1 MERLLLILFKRFLR
15 KSVPSQAV
23 TSELKLGPEQYVE
36 KIRQGNEG
44 LRDQFIAEYYPYI
57 AKLTS
62 RFCKRYVDP
71 NRDDEFSVALLAF
84 NEAINQYDAEAGASF
99 LGFAKTVIQR
109 RLIDHARKEQRH
121 LRAIPYSTYD
131 SEGDDGAV
139 YNVLDTK
146 QALDEHENNRD
157 IKERREEIEELNQEL
172 ELFGI
177 TFPELVEISPKH
189 ADSRQML
196 IGIAAMLAQNGPLM
210 ATLRLTQRM
219 PIKELMEQSGVS
231 RKTLERNRKY
241 IIAIAI
247 IMSGSYPYM
256 NDYLDIRINH
266 TTAGKEV
273 SR

>member
-1 MERLLLILFKRFLR
+1 MLLILFKRFLR
-15 KSVPSQAV
+15 KTVPSQAV
-23 TSELKLGPEQYVE
+23 SSELKLGPEQYVE
-36 KIRQGNEG
+36 KIRQGDEG

-71 NRDDEFSVALLAF
+71 SRDDEFSVALLAF
-84 NEAINQYDAEAGASF
+84 NEAINQYDAQAGASF
-99 LGFAKTVIQR
+99 LGFAKTVVHR
-109 RLIDHARKEQRH
+109 RLIDYARKEQRH
-121 LRAIPYSTYD
+121 MQVVPYSTYD

-146 QALDEHENNRD
+146 QALDEHENNRG
-157 IKERREEIEELNQEL
+157 IKERREEIEELSQEL
-172 ELFGI
+172 EPFGI
-177 TFPELVEISPKH
+177 TFLELVDISPKH

-196 IGIAAMLAQNGPLM
+196 IGIAAMLTQNGPLM

-256 NDYLDIRINH
+256 NDYLDVRMDH